1 MHNPLS
7 EQSFVDVMLPE
18 KVGRNEK
25 LERIEA
31 IVEWK
36 RLAKLVNGIY
46 ASAVGRPS
54 YPPMV
59 MVKIMV
65 LQQWYGASDEAIE
78 EALWDRIS
86 FKRFVGLAV
95 EDAVPDH
102 STISRFRKE
111 VTERGTGPPPVQGVG
126 APVGQEGVV
135 REAGDAAGRDDS
147 GGASAETVAAG
158 ASGVAERD
166 GP

>member
-1 MHNPLS
+1 M
-7 EQSFVDVMLPE
+7 DW
-18 KVGRNEK
+18 KK
-25 LERIEA
+25 LA
-31 IVEWK
+31 Q
-36 RLAKLVNGIY
+36 LVNGIY
-46 ASAVGRPS
+46 ASPVGRPS

-102 STISRFRKE
+102 SDDQ
-111 VTERGTGPPPVQGVG
+111 PV
-126 APVGQEGVV
+126 PEGSHG
-135 REAGDAAGRDDS
+135 AGDWATACSRS
-147 GGASAETVAAG
+147 WGASWTG
-158 ASGVAERD
+158 RGCS
-166 GP
+166 